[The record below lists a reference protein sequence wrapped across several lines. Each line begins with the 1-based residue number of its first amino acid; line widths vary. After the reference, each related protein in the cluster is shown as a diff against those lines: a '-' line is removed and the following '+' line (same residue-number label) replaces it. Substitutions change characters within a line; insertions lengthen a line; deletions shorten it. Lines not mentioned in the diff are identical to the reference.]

1 MALRSVTVVGGS
13 LAGLRAA
20 EAFRREGFDGILR
33 IVGAE
38 DHLPFDRPPLSKQV
52 LAGTW
57 DPERARLRG
66 ADELDADW
74 LLGRQA
80 TALDVG
86 THAVTLDNGERVD
99 AEAVVIATGAA
110 PRRLPAEVAPPD
122 LAGVHV
128 LRTLGDCLALAADL
142 APSPRVVVIGA
153 GFIGSEVAATAK
165 GLGCEVTVV
174 EALPVPLER
183 ALGAELGPLCARLHE
198 DHGVSVRL
206 GVAVAGLE
214 GGDDGRVAGV
224 RLADG
229 TAIEADVVVVGVGV
243 APVTGWLEGSGLTL
257 RDGVVCDDRCQAA
270 PGVVAA
276 GDVARWHHP
285 GLGTDVRVE
294 HWTNA
299 AEQAHAA
306 ALTLLHGPAAP
317 AYAPIPYF
325 WSDQHGTKI
334 QFVGHNQV
342 GDTVSIAEGSV
353 EEGRFVATY
362 SRGDRLTA
370 ALLWNRPARVPHWLD
385 RLADL
390 SPAPAP

>member
-20 EAFRREGFDGILR
+20 EALRREGFDGILR

-128 LRTLGDCLALAADL
+128 LRTLGDCLAL
-142 APSPRVVVIGA
+142 
-153 GFIGSEVAATAK
+153 
-165 GLGCEVTVV
+165 
-174 EALPVPLER
+174 
-183 ALGAELGPLCARLHE
+183 
-198 DHGVSVRL
+198 
-206 GVAVAGLE
+206 
-214 GGDDGRVAGV
+214 
-224 RLADG
+224 
-229 TAIEADVVVVGVGV
+229 
-243 APVTGWLEGSGLTL
+243 
-257 RDGVVCDDRCQAA
+257 
-270 PGVVAA
+270 
-276 GDVARWHHP
+276 
-285 GLGTDVRVE
+285 
-294 HWTNA
+294 
-299 AEQAHAA
+299 
-306 ALTLLHGPAAP
+306 
-317 AYAPIPYF
+317 
-325 WSDQHGTKI
+325 
-334 QFVGHNQV
+334 
-342 GDTVSIAEGSV
+342 
-353 EEGRFVATY
+353 
-362 SRGDRLTA
+362 
-370 ALLWNRPARVPHWLD
+370 
-385 RLADL
+385 
-390 SPAPAP
+390 